1 MFRQY
6 PIWYTQTPYYMNF
19 HLPQYQIISY
29 NPQQCYQRCM
39 YQTGGKYELCGRLC
53 YEEIPV

>member
-1 MFRQY
+1 
-6 PIWYTQTPYYMNF
+6 MNF

-29 NPQQCYQRCM
+29 NLQQCYQRCM
-39 YQTGGKYELCGRLC
+39 YQTGGNYELCGRLC